1 MLFVLSSRRR
11 HTVCALVTGGQ
22 TCALPIYDDAALSVD
37 MADIA
42 GMQPRPPVGFGR
54 VGDEDALRL
63 RFVAPI
69 AVHDEFAAHQYLA
82 IIGNAD
88 FGVHQRRN
96 DGVHLEPSR
105 RPVAA
110 DVRSEEHTSE
120 LQSLMRN
127 QY

>member
-1 MLFVLSSRRR
+1 
-11 HTVCALVTGGQ
+11 
-22 TCALPIYDDAALSVD
+22 

-82 IIGNAD
+82 ITGNAS
-88 FGVHQRRN
+88 FGVTQRRT
-96 DGVHLEPSR
+96 DGVHLEPR
-105 RPVAA
+105 RPSVAA
-110 DVRSEEHTSE
+110 DHRPRLGLAIALDLGQPDRVEANPVTIERTPLSH
-120 LQSLMRN
+120 
-127 QY
+127 